1 MKESQ
6 MATSNTNNGSGTT
19 NGKAAFGG
27 IELRE
32 IPLAKIVVAEGFNPR
47 GEVHEDAELQALAET
62 MRQRGCLQPIRVRAT
77 ETGDYVLIAGERRYR
92 AAALA
97 ALTQIPAAVVPVDAG
112 GQSERVELLVDA
124 MVENELRSDLNP
136 QQRALGYQ
144 AMIDGGLS
152 VRGVAE
158 RLGGKTRRAS
168 REQRIKEHLAILA
181 LPEDLRTLVAGE
193 KIPLLAIKALVGL
206 CKVHE
211 DLARSA
217 VAAVLDAGEHSEP
230 YTWSEIVA
238 EPLAIA
244 VNNLEELPAGL
255 FNTARSFPL
264 ECFALGE
271 KAQQDLAAYEK
282 LTGGRISAIRFTQKL
297 REQAGVLGALHDCG
311 WSAIIAGQDV
321 ADRLAE
327 DYIAATLK
335 DERTRARREHQSQTQ
350 ARTPSSD
357 GSRADREPVAQESAE
372 EREERRSQEAKVE
385 REAQKQQRERAISFN
400 LELGLLAFKH
410 LSKMK
415 VEERVLPILASVDL
429 GGSLRGITTRGAR
442 LALPGWVTQTTQR
455 NGNTKT
461 TYLDDHEAT
470 GKALEF
476 LGGAQSPGDIAGRTL
491 TLIALAA
498 LADEDAIAASRRS
511 YYTLS
516 FNGAWAAQ
524 AKRDLHAIVR
534 ERIQEGQLPA
544 LDEVLSERMASDET
558 DARLER
564 ITARL
569 EQLSDSELDHAVADA
584 ERAWG
589 PHSVKTHGLRDQIKA
604 VRDRRS
610 CPDTNTQDERDNG
623 GEQSD
628 GQPQEIP
635 ASV

>member
-1 MKESQ
+1 
-6 MATSNTNNGSGTT
+6 MATSNTNNNGPASA
-19 NGKAAFGG
+19 NGKPALAGV
-27 IELRE
+27 ELRE
-32 IPLAKIVVAEGFNPR
+32 IPLSKIVVAEGFNPR
-47 GEVHEDAELQALAET
+47 GEVHEDAELLALAET

-77 ETGDYVLIAGERRYR
+77 ATGDYVLIAGARRYR

-97 ALTQIPAAVVPVDAG
+97 ALTQIPAAVVPVSPAG
-112 GQSERVELLVDA
+112 ESERVELLVDA

-136 QQRALGYQ
+136 LQRALGYQ

-152 VRGVAE
+152 IRGVAE

-193 KIPLLAIKALVGL
+193 RIPLLAIKALVGL
-206 CKVHE
+206 CRVHE

-244 VNNLEELPAGL
+244 VSNLQELPAGL
-255 FNTARSFPL
+255 FNTARSYPL
-264 ECFALGE
+264 ECFTLGE
-271 KAQQDLAAYEK
+271 KAQKDLAAYEK
-282 LTGGRISAIRFTQKL
+282 LTGGRISAIRFTRDL
-297 REQAGVLGALHDCG
+297 REQAGVLGAMHDCG

-321 ADRLAE
+321 GDRLAE

-335 DERTRARREHQSQTQ
+335 AERARARRERQSQTQ
-350 ARTPSSD
+350 ATTTSSN
-357 GSRADREPVAQESAE
+357 GSGADREPVAQESEE
-372 EREERRSQEAKVE
+372 EREERRSHEAKVE
-385 REAQKQQRERAISFN
+385 REAQQEQRERAIRFN
-400 LELGLLAFKH
+400 LELGVLAFKH
-410 LSKMK
+410 LSRIK
-415 VEERVLPILASVDL
+415 VEERVLRILASVDL
-429 GGSLRGITTRGAR
+429 GGSLRGIATRGAR

-476 LGGAQSPGDIAGRTL
+476 LQGAQSPGDIAGRTL

-498 LADEDAIAASRRS
+498 LGDEDAIAASRRS
-511 YYTLS
+511 HYTLS
-516 FNGAWAAQ
+516 FNGAWAAR
-524 AKRDLHAIVR
+524 AERDLHAIVR

-544 LDEVLSERMASDET
+544 LDDALSQRMANDET
-558 DARLER
+558 DAHLEV
-564 ITARL
+564 IGARL
-569 EQLSDSELDHAVADA
+569 QQLSESELDDAVADA

-589 PHSVKTHGLRDQIKA
+589 PHSVKTYDLRDQIRPE
-604 VRDRRS
+604 RDRRNGL
-610 CPDTNTQDERDNG
+610 DTNTQAEQDDAS
-623 GEQSD
+623 EQSD
-628 GQPQEIP
+628 EQPREIP
-635 ASV
+635 AAAQH